1 MAQTGKFSNFWFFGF
16 LSTTPLK
23 TIPIENVGGVL
34 KNSGN
39 LQQDGQ
45 KKSKIDGEMPQIF
58 DFKVGNPKNSV
69 IRNWANLSHP

>member
-1 MAQTGKFSNFWFFGF
+1 MLIYKQQKVQKYRFQKRFKFRGGSNWQIFYFFIFWF

-39 LQQDGQ
+39 LQQDGH
-45 KKSKIDGEMPQIF
+45 
-58 DFKVGNPKNSV
+58 KNFQ
-69 IRNWANLSHP
+69 N